1 MQLRNDGMQPGP
13 SLFPSRAEREE
24 IDDFLTR
31 RLADADARIRDGS
44 VTPTLAMAAFRREL
58 AAFDFREPRDLEQS
72 LSWIIAQLEAGIVHL
87 THPRYFGLFN
97 PAPSF
102 PAQCADRIAA
112 VLNPQLATWTTSPAA
127 VEVEAHVIA
136 AVCSRLGFGNGAGG
150 HFTTGG
156 SEANYTA
163 LICALLQADPQFAG
177 AGVRAF
183 KGSPVFYVS
192 RECHIAWHKIALQAG
207 LGRSA
212 VRLVATDGKGQM
224 DPQALRAA
232 ITSDLEQGCLPIM
245 LVATAGTTNAGM
257 VDPLVAC
264 AQIARE
270 FGLFYHVDAAWAGAL
285 IASDGL
291 RGALAGIELAD
302 SATIDAHKW
311 FATTMGCGMFLTRLP
326 GLLSPAFQ
334 TSASYMPS
342 NLVSVDPYVTSAQWS
357 RRFLGLRLFLSL
369 ASAGWHGHGKHVERC
384 VELAQLV
391 RDKLRSRGWHIAND
405 SPAAVVC
412 AAPPPALGDVDA
424 IVKSVLA
431 SGAAWVSVAVFEG
444 RRYVRICITH
454 GATSADDVHTLLDN
468 LKT

>member
-1 MQLRNDGMQPGP
+1 M
-13 SLFPSRAEREE
+13 
-24 IDDFLTR
+24 I
-31 RLADADARIRDGS
+31 
-44 VTPTLAMAAFRREL
+44 
-58 AAFDFREPRDLEQS
+58 
-72 LSWIIAQLEAGIVHL
+72 
-87 THPRYFGLFN
+87 
-97 PAPSF
+97 
-102 PAQCADRIAA
+102 
-112 VLNPQLATWTTSPAA
+112 
-127 VEVEAHVIA
+127 
-136 AVCSRLGFGNGAGG
+136 
-150 HFTTGG
+150 
-156 SEANYTA
+156 
-163 LICALLQADPQFAG
+163 
-177 AGVRAF
+177 
-183 KGSPVFYVS
+183 
-192 RECHIAWHKIALQAG
+192 
-207 LGRSA
+207 
-212 VRLVATDGKGQM
+212 
-224 DPQALRAA
+224 
-232 ITSDLEQGCLPIM
+232 
-245 LVATAGTTNAGM
+245 
-257 VDPLVAC
+257 DPLVAC

-424 IVKSVLA
+424 IVKGILA

-444 RRYVRICITH
+444 QRYVRICITH
-454 GATSADDVHTLLDN
+454 GATSVDDVQTLVDN
-468 LKT
+468 LKLSSR